1 MAPFLFPKS
10 VLSGFKERID
20 SLLIQGD
27 RLYVGTATGSVHVYA
42 VENEPEEEGE
52 ILSLVEVKKNLARK
66 SIEQLGFIK
75 DINSLAVLSESTIT
89 LYPLPGFSPPT
100 VLTNA
105 KAAFSFAIHSC
116 VQHLLPDGSAEVGFD
131 KSSKKSIPTL
141 VTRLV
146 VGCRRKVVIYTWK
159 DGDAQ
164 EVKEYAL
171 PHSPRVI
178 SFIDDDHACF
188 AYPANEYAIF
198 SFDKLTTT
206 EVTMP
211 LPAAGAPST
220 MGALTGLTG
229 YMTLGLGAKAKPG
242 VVHLNG
248 NDTLILRDNE
258 GIMIGKDGK
267 PTGRQA
273 AVWTA
278 PPEEI
283 AFLKPYL
290 FSVLPAGSLPIS
302 ETKPAE
308 SSPQATQMTSTTA
321 VQIRSSISFLPTQTF
336 IYPFTQDMPSTPPTT
351 TSSTSTV
358 SNATIRLLT
367 PTPGSKSHLYLVT
380 TPTDRTAAT
389 NDGSTIWQIWMKP
402 WSEQI
407 DELVQ
412 SSQYSDALKLLDAVE
427 EAVLPDKDRRRTLI
441 RVLNAVTLFRA
452 RQFDQAID
460 EFIELNVNPA
470 KVVAL
475 YPESISGRLS
485 VPPENWMALYGGPTT
500 LASAGVDDTQS
511 TKSSDADDK
520 DKDKSIE
527 QEGNTSQDTSGS
539 PPHEKTVSTSMSVAS
554 DLLENLSSGLQGGTG
569 TLRGRLKNQ
578 LGAYLGGAVATTMQ
592 KDDDTAS
599 IRSDRSNRQARPKS
613 TVIDNV
619 HNDLKKSVESLIRF
633 LADRRPHLAGALKAV
648 GITPADQAHSIAP
661 LSETPVEELHAT
673 PSIQLS
679 ALTPEQ
685 LLRNAQIVDTALF
698 KSYLMVRPLLAGSLF
713 RLPNWCEVEE
723 VEEILQERQMFRDLK
738 DLYHQK
744 KMHGKALDLLRQ
756 LAEKERDMETR
767 LDPSIQYL
775 RKLGPE
781 YLDRIFES
789 SRWLFEQDPT
799 MALEVFKSED
809 VELPRQAVADYL
821 ENMDPS
827 LCALYLEYLIHERE
841 EKSPEFHDRIAELY
855 SKMTIAAKKRGDEKL
870 HKEFYDKLLK
880 FIDTT
885 HVYQVD
891 RLYGLLSSQDLYE
904 ARAILLGR
912 LGRHDQALEL
922 YVYRLHEYLKAEEYC
937 KRCYKPNSP
946 TRNVFL
952 TLLRIYL
959 RPTVKTNVDLLQPA
973 LELISRHSPRLDTIE
988 ALQLL
993 PQLVTIQE
1001 LRTFLIEGL
1010 RIPVFDAHVMRSVS
1024 KARNDQLARSLMA
1037 LQSRRVKVTD
1047 SRICPQCSKRIG
1059 NSVIAVHSPR
1069 GEVTHH
1075 FCREAFARK
1084 LNQSKY

>member
-1 MAPFLFPKS
+1 MAPFLFPRS
-10 VLSGFKERID
+10 VLSGFKERIE

-27 RLYVGTATGSVHVYA
+27 RLYVGTATGSLHVYG
-42 VENEPEEEGE
+42 VDNEPAEESGE
-52 ILSLVEVKKNLARK
+52 ILSLVEVKKNLTRK
-66 SIEQLGFIK
+66 SIELLGFIK
-75 DINSLAVLSESTIT
+75 DINSLVVLSESTVT

-100 VLTNA
+100 VLSNA
-105 KAAFSFAIHSC
+105 KAAFSFAIHTC
-116 VQHLLPDGSAEVGFD
+116 VQHLLPDGSAEVAFT
-131 KSSKKSIPTL
+131 KSSKRSIPTL
-141 VTRLV
+141 LTRLV
-146 VGCRRKVVIYTWK
+146 VGCRRKVVIYSWK

-198 SFDKLTTT
+198 SLDKLTAT

-211 LPAAGAPST
+211 LPAAGGPST
-220 MGALTGLTG
+220 IGTLSGLTG

-242 VVHLNG
+242 VVRLNDD
-248 NDTLILRDNE
+248 DTLILRDNE
-258 GIMIGKDGK
+258 GIVIGKDAK
-267 PTGRQA
+267 PTGRNA
-273 AVWTA
+273 AVWTT

-302 ETKPAE
+302 EMKASAE
-308 SSPQATQMTSTTA
+308 ISQATQMISTTA
-321 VQIRSSISFLPTQTF
+321 VQIRSSISFLPTQTY
-336 IYPFTQDMPSTPPTT
+336 IYPFTQDKPSTPPSITPA
-351 TSSTSTV
+351 V
-358 SNATIRLLT
+358 GNATIRLLT
-367 PTPGSKSHLYLVT
+367 PSTAPKSHIYLIT
-380 TPTDRTAAT
+380 TPTDRTAAA

-402 WSEQI
+402 WAEQI

-412 SSQYSDALKLLDAVE
+412 SSQYADALKLLDTIE
-427 EAVLPDKDRRRTLI
+427 EAVLPDKDKRHTLI
-441 RVLNAVTLFRA
+441 RMLNAVTLFRD

-470 KVVAL
+470 KVLAL

-485 VPPENWMALYGGPTT
+485 VPPENWITLYGGP
-500 LASAGVDDTQS
+500 ASPAPVDDTQS
-511 TKSSDADDK
+511 TKSSNPDNNDK
-520 DKDKSIE
+520 EQNIE
-527 QEGNTSQDTSGS
+527 QGINVSQDWSTSGPS
-539 PPHEKTVSTSMSVAS
+539 YEKTVSTSISAAS
-554 DLLENLSSGLQGGTG
+554 DLLENLNLGLQTGTG

-578 LGAYLGGAVATTMQ
+578 LGAFMGGAVATQ

-599 IRSDRSNRQARPKS
+599 IRSNQSNRQAKPKS
-613 TVIDNV
+613 TIVDSI
-619 HNDLKKSVESLIRF
+619 HNDLKKSVENLIRF

-648 GITPADQAHSIAP
+648 GITPTDQAHSIAP
-661 LSETPVEELHAT
+661 LSDTPVEELYAT

-679 ALTPEQ
+679 ALTPQQ

-698 KSYLMVRPLLAGSLF
+698 KSYLMVRPSLAGSLF
-713 RLPNWCEVEE
+713 RIANWCEVEE
-723 VEEILQERQMFRDLK
+723 VEGILRERQMFHELR

-744 KMHGKALDLLRQ
+744 KMHRKALDLLRQ
-756 LAEKERDMETR
+756 LGEKEQDMETR
-767 LDPSIQYL
+767 LDASIQYL

-781 YLDRIFES
+781 YLDQIFES
-789 SRWLFEQDPT
+789 SHWLFQQDSS

-809 VELPRQAVADYL
+809 VELPRRAVADYL
-821 ENMDPS
+821 ENVDPN
-827 LCALYLEYLIHERE
+827 LCARYLEYLIHERE
-841 EKSPEFHDRIAELY
+841 EVSPEFHDRIAELY
-855 SKMTIAAKKRGDEKL
+855 SKMTIAARKRGDEGSR
-870 HKEFYDKLLK
+870 KELYDKLLK
-880 FIDTT
+880 FINTT
-885 HVYQVD
+885 HLYQVD
-891 RLYGLLSSQDLYE
+891 RLYGLLSSEDLYE

-922 YVYRLHEYLKAEEYC
+922 YVYRLREYFKAEEYC
-937 KRCYKPNSP
+937 KRHYKANSP
-946 TRNVFL
+946 TSNVFL

-959 RPTVKTNVDLLQPA
+959 RPTVKTNVNLLQPA

-1001 LRTFLIEGL
+1001 LRTFLIDGL
-1010 RIPVFDAHVMRSVS
+1010 RIPVFDAHMMRSVS
-1024 KARNDQLARSLMA
+1024 KARNDQLSRSLIA
-1037 LQSRRVKVTD
+1037 LQARRVKVTD

-1075 FCREAFARK
+1075 YCREAFARK
-1084 LNQSKY
+1084 QNPNLKY